1 MGKRAVGMPRE
12 RHKTLL
18 RAFGRL
24 QRNRHMAEASPTRL
38 FKEPLCAFS
47 TTSLSTVPER
57 ARFRHNALNLKW
69 TEQQTCK
76 HAEVFSRGFLDFK
89 GDQW

>member
-24 QRNRHMAEASPTRL
+24 QRNRHMAEPSPTRL

-57 ARFRHNALNLKW
+57 ARFRALL
-69 TEQQTCK
+69 
-76 HAEVFSRGFLDFK
+76 
-89 GDQW
+89 